1 MFKDSN
7 GVELQDGDNVQ
18 IIKDLKAKGAGVLK
32 RGMVVK
38 NIRLGSREGEVEGR
52 VDKVGTLVLKTCFV
66 KKV

>member
-38 NIRLGSREGEVEGR
+38 NMRLGSREGEVEGR

>member
-38 NIRLGSREGEVEGR
+38 NVRLGSREGEVEGR

-66 KKV
+66 KRV

>member
-66 KKV
+66 KRV